1 MSVINDDNK
10 KKEEIQIEFNDNKS
24 INSKKTVKPGMDE
37 GINLYGFQL
46 PKVEGDKAIKCW
58 NCESLLMVK
67 SEWKVVQC
75 PTCEKICKIPNERPP
90 DNNPQVRLNNNMNH
104 MNLNMPYV
112 YAIIICPFC
121 KTDNKVRSNSEHMI
135 CFRCHNSMNVVKE
148 KNTNSL
154 SINTDKVQ
162 FNYSKVG
169 TAPQKSVRFSDMFFP
184 DPMYFPGYYPIGS
197 SYSPLYPQNDPAEVD
212 AYYRRK
218 LNYEMFKHHIEKNK
232 EQKIRDNKKPLM
244 DRLYQI
250 RNSLQLDSNNTNYNI
265 NNNYI
270 INSDKYTNNYN
281 THNNNIETGF
291 EDKIK
296 DIKNKLTNSK
306 RNKNQAVY
314 NSLVN
319 I

>member
-1 MSVINDDNK
+1 MSVINDDKNK
-10 KKEEIQIEFNDNKS
+10 KKEDLKIEFDDNQS
-24 INSKKTVKPGMDE
+24 IHSKKPVKPGMDE

-75 PTCEKICKIPNERPP
+75 PTCEKICKIPNDKPP
-90 DNNPQVRLNNNMNH
+90 ENSQIRLNNNMNH

-148 KNTNSL
+148 KNTNTI
-154 SINTDKVQ
+154 SINTDKSH
-162 FNYSKVG
+162 FNYGKVG

-184 DPMYFPGYYPIGS
+184 DPMYFPGFYPIGS
-197 SYSPLYPQNDPAEVD
+197 SYSPLYPQNDPAEID

-218 LNYEMFKHHIEKNK
+218 LNYEMFKHHIEKSK
-232 EQKIRDNKKPLM
+232 EQKNKHIKKPIM
-244 DRLYQI
+244 ERLSQI
-250 RNSLQLDSNNTNYNI
+250 RNSLQLESINTFNNLNNSEKNYI
-265 NNNYI
+265 NN
-270 INSDKYTNNYN
+270 
-281 THNNNIETGF
+281 NNNIETGF
-291 EDKIK
+291 ENKIN
-296 DIKNKLTNSK
+296 DIKNRLLNSK
-306 RNKNQAVY
+306 KNKNQAIY